1 MASLTDTQREKTQE
15 MAESA
20 EDILRRARAGGAT
33 QAEITAAT
41 DALLKQF
48 ADENSTRDTVADTVT
63 KKDVTVRKPLKLKTR

>member
-1 MASLTDTQREKTQE
+1 MDSLTEQQREKTLE

-20 EDILRRARAGGAT
+20 EDILRRARAGDAT

-41 DALLKQF
+41 EALLKQF

-63 KKDVTVRKPLKLKTR
+63 KKDVTVRKPLTLKPR